1 MRASPPIRYLV
12 LCDDEPVTPPRLAEL
27 PPRALAA
34 LQDVDVTGLGLEIGP
49 SYNPIAP
56 KSAGFDVR
64 ILDHDTQ
71 DGLVAKYRAA
81 GLSEAELARI
91 EPVDYV
97 WSGGDIVDAV
107 EPDTRFDF
115 IVAAHVI
122 EHTTDVIGLLNSAS
136 ALLTPTGV
144 LSLIVPDKR
153 FTFDRA
159 RPLSTAGQVVEAHLL
174 PRTFHGPAAFIDTHL
189 YSVRNG
195 GDGMVWDRATATRL
209 DLAQCSWAAVRHTVG
224 TVMADEHYHDIHR
237 WVFTPESLELLLG
250 DLYHLG
256 YIDMTVSSLT
266 PTDNYEFFITL
277 RRTTTPSN
285 PNGPV
290 ANPDRLRLLTAMEQ
304 TNPAFPSA
312 SAVERLQARATQ
324 VWREWQQRRGR

>member
-1 MRASPPIRYLV
+1 M
-12 LCDDEPVTPPRLAEL
+12 TTPRLDSL
-27 PPRALAA
+27 PARAQAA
-34 LQDVDVTGLGLEIGP
+34 LRDVNLGGAGLEIGP

-71 DGLVAKYRAA
+71 DGLVAKYRTA

-97 WSGGDIVDAV
+97 WAGGDITQVI

-122 EHTTDVIGLLNSAS
+122 EHTTDVIGLLNSA
-136 ALLTPTGV
+136 ATLLKPSGV

-159 RPLSTAGQVVEAHLL
+159 RPLSTAGQIVEAHLL

-189 YSVRNG
+189 YSVRNH
-195 GDGMVWDRATATRL
+195 GDGMVWDRATDTRL
-209 DLAQCSWAAVRHTVG
+209 NLAQCSWEAVRHTVG
-224 TVMADEHYHDIHR
+224 TVMSDEYYHDIHR
-237 WVFTPESLELLLG
+237 WVFTPESLVLLVN
-250 DLYHLG
+250 DLRHLG
-256 YIDMTVSSLT
+256 FIDMEVASLT
-266 PTDNYEFFITL
+266 PTDSYEFFLTL
-277 RRTTTPSN
+277 RRAIAPTDSL
-285 PNGPV
+285 GPV
-290 ANPDRLRLLTAMEQ
+290 ANSGRLALLTAMAI
-304 TNPAFPSA
+304 NDPAFPNA
-312 SAVERLQARATQ
+312 SRTERLQARAKQ
-324 VWREWQQRRGR
+324 AWQGIQQRRQR